1 MAISDKQQ
9 KYQRLKKNNN
19 KMARMKRAQFTVN
32 IMHLKKQKKY
42 QSFNKVVFKCFD
54 RPNKNKHVHGTA
66 DLPLATPTKPN
77 KLRS

>member
-1 MAISDKQQ
+1 
-9 KYQRLKKNNN
+9 
-19 KMARMKRAQFTVN
+19 MARMKRAQFTVN
-32 IMHLKKQKKY
+32 IMHLKKKIIKN